1 MGLFGAY
8 LAYRHGRKKAER
20 RAQRELDDLR
30 DEMESADDDDAVCDN
45 CGYGLS
51 KHSDDDPPLCPHY

>member
-20 RAQRELDDLR
+20 RARREIDDLR
-30 DEMESADDDDAVCDN
+30 DEIDDGDLICDE
-45 CGYGLS
+45 CGHRLEQ
-51 KHSDDDPPLCPHY
+51 HSDDDPPLCPSY

>member
-20 RAQRELDDLR
+20 RARRELDDLR
-30 DEMESADDDDAVCDN
+30 DEIDSRDEPVCDN
-45 CGYGLS
+45 CGHRLS
-51 KHSDDDPPLCPHY
+51 QHSDDDPPLCPRY